1 MAAEFMMPQLGLT
14 MTEGIITQW
23 LKSVGDPVA
32 LGDVLVEVETEKIN
46 YQVESTLEG
55 TLLAILVKE
64 GDVAPVIT
72 PIAVI
77 GKKGEKIESVEV
89 LPPTSVGEVISAEA
103 AKDEPKQVTS
113 ADSGERIFVS
123 PIAKRIAAEQG
134 VNLAKIE
141 GTGPNGR
148 IVERDIVSHLERTK
162 VKASPLAEKIAE
174 ESQIDL
180 ASINKESR
188 IMKDDVLAKRSEDIQ
203 SSTASEPLSGMRKV
217 IAERMSV
224 SWQTAPHVNMTAE
237 VDMSA
242 ASDLKEKLTGAS
254 GVKISYTD
262 IILKCAAQAL
272 KEFPILNSSLVE
284 SKIISHQQINIGI
297 AVALEDGLIVPVL
310 RNANHKTIVSIRN
323 EIDLLAKRARDGV
336 LGRDE
341 ISGGTFTVTNLGMF
355 GVDHFTPIINYPESS
370 ILGVCRIVKRPV
382 VIDDVVEIRPIM
394 NLCLSFDH
402 RLVDGAIGAQF
413 LARLRQLMEQPLLLL

>member
-14 MTEGIITQW
+14 MTEGTIIQW

-55 TLLAILVKE
+55 TLLAILAKE

-77 GKKGEKIESVEV
+77 GKKGEKIESVEA
-89 LPPTSVGEVISAEA
+89 LPPASVEEVVSSEPAE
-103 AKDEPKQVTS
+103 DGLKQVTTVE
-113 ADSGERIFVS
+113 SGERIFVS
-123 PIAKRIAAEQG
+123 PIAKRMAAEQG
-134 VNLAKIE
+134 VGLEKIK

-148 IVERDIVSHLERTK
+148 IVEKDIMIHLERTK
-162 VKASPLAEKIAE
+162 VNASPLAVKIADE
-174 ESQIDL
+174 YQVDL
-180 ASINKESR
+180 ASIDKNSR
-188 IMKDDVLAKRSEDIQ
+188 IMKDDILAKVPQDIQ
-203 SSTASEPLSGMRKV
+203 DPTTSTPLSGMRKV
-217 IAERMSV
+217 IAERMSI
-224 SWQTAPHVNMTAE
+224 SWHTAPHVNMTAE
-237 VDMSA
+237 VDMTA
-242 ASDLKEKLTGAS
+242 AGDLKEKLTGAS
-254 GVKISYTD
+254 GIKISYTD
-262 IILKCAAQAL
+262 IILKCSAQAL
-272 KEFPILNSSLVE
+272 YEFPILNSSLVE

-297 AVALEDGLIVPVL
+297 AVALDDGLIVPVL
-310 RNANHKTIVSIRN
+310 KNANHKTIVSIRN
-323 EIDLLAKRARDGV
+323 EINLLAKRAHDGV
-336 LGRDE
+336 LDRDE

-382 VIDDVVEIRPIM
+382 VINDVVEIRPLM